1 MGCFNIII
9 DSRGIPYITTTG
21 VNVSDNFVD
30 LALGFRR
37 IQPVGHLSIRIA
49 TPISADVES
58 SLPVRLTLFGETR
71 ELTYADGTPV
81 TAEDLEGTQFI
92 DVFYDRWNALL
103 VLTSVPQAPD
113 A

>member
-1 MGCFNIII
+1 MGCFNVII

-21 VNVSDNFVD
+21 VNVSDSFVD

-37 IQPVGHLSIRIA
+37 IQPIGHLAIRIA
-49 TPISADVES
+49 NPIGADVEGT
-58 SLPVRLTLFGETR
+58 LPVRLTLNGTTR

-81 TAEDLEGTQFI
+81 TATDLEGTQFI
-92 DVFYDRWNALL
+92 DVFNDRVNGLL
-103 VLTSVPQAPD
+103 ILVSMPQAPE